1 MLKITTYRLL
11 LIMVLQCAVANG
23 VQASDYGSAQSQES
37 SVLSAI
43 NASHFGTLEYAQNGA
58 DNLRSRSDVMQEVK
72 RRYKNAEVLRIFLDE
87 RQQVYRVRV
96 LMPNGKVRNLT
107 ISARR

>member
-1 MLKITTYRLL
+1 MLKNITYRLL
-11 LIMVLQCAVANG
+11 LIMVLQFAVAND
-23 VQASDYGSAQSQES
+23 VYASEYGSAQSQEF
-37 SVLSAI
+37 SAPHST
-43 NASHFGTLEYAQNGA
+43 NASQFGATTYAQNGA

-72 RRYKNAEVLRIFLDE
+72 RRYNAEVLKISLDE

>member
-1 MLKITTYRLL
+1 MLKNITYRLL
-11 LIMVLQCAVANG
+11 LIMVLQFAAAN
-23 VQASDYGSAQSQES
+23 VVRASDYGSARSHEYRVQHTT
-37 SVLSAI
+37 
-43 NASHFGTLEYAQNGA
+43 NASQFGALGYAQNGA

-72 RRYKNAEVLRIFLDE
+72 RRYNAEVVKISLDE
-87 RQQVYRVRV
+87 RRQVYRVRV